1 MAALPTFETAR
12 LLIRPRTLA
21 DLQDCLA
28 MDRDPEVTRHIPG
41 PWTDPERHEA
51 FVRSRMQA
59 DYGPG
64 LGYWSIFAREQ
75 PDRFLGWVLL
85 IPHDAV
91 GPDVEIGWR
100 LVRHA
105 WGKGYATEAARQ
117 LLAHAFQTVG
127 LGRVVADVDPRNA
140 RSIRVATKLGM
151 RPMPPMARRDHDNV
165 FWQSF
170 VINAMGERGAMA

>member
-1 MAALPTFETAR
+1 M
-12 LLIRPRTLA
+12 
-21 DLQDCLA
+21 
-28 MDRDPEVTRHIPG
+28 
-41 PWTDPERHEA
+41 
-51 FVRSRMQA
+51 
-59 DYGPG
+59 
-64 LGYWSIFAREQ
+64 
-75 PDRFLGWVLL
+75 LL

-105 WGKGYATEAARQ
+105 WGKAYATEAARQ

-170 VINAMGERGAMA
+170 VINATGERGAMA